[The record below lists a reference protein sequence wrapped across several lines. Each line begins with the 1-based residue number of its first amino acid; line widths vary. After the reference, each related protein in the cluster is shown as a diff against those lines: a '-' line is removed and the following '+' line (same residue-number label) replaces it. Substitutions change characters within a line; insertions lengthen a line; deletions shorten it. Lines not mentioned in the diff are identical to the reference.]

1 MWQNCYNRSGDFDLT
16 CSFHGLG
23 SFRPDKRIIP
33 SGSHPEPIREWR
45 FPTRKVDF
53 GLILPQIRER
63 RNSPLQSPRDMANP
77 TPPSDQA
84 SSLSAA
90 ELRRRLLASTPPPI
104 AAHSA
109 TTEPLTELVE
119 EEVPDA
125 LPVPQNVTPTAAW
138 TGGTQDLLARLR
150 MPGKSGSVPVPTARP
165 AAQPTV
171 PVVPEPV
178 RPAVNRRTPS
188 PGGSRYGDPSSAI
201 AGALN
206 QLADL
211 SHGSNRYDDSPGAEI
226 QRLRSENKELRTLLD
241 EMKQLLQEASNTE
254 QQLVSKEQEFEQAIA
269 EKDSQIQ
276 ELSEQLGAIE
286 EQIAKGEL
294 VQPPPVPKTRSE
306 LEEWGDELEQESS
319 KLAQDRK
326 RLEDERR
333 QLREDEE
340 ALEQQMRQMEVSMA
354 RERAMIARQETELKR
369 LSAEIQHELDIL
381 QRGDAGLRE
390 QMAKF
395 QRRAQEVMTKP
406 PGNPPGGRR

>member
-1 MWQNCYNRSGDFDLT
+1 
-16 CSFHGLG
+16 
-23 SFRPDKRIIP
+23 
-33 SGSHPEPIREWR
+33 
-45 FPTRKVDF
+45 
-53 GLILPQIRER
+53 
-63 RNSPLQSPRDMANP
+63 MANP
-77 TPPSDQA
+77 TPSSEQG

-109 TTEPLTELVE
+109 TTEPIPELLE
-119 EEVPDA
+119 EEVPEA
-125 LPVPQNVTPTAAW
+125 LPVPQNLTPTAPW
-138 TGGTQDLLARLR
+138 GGGTQDLLARLR
-150 MPGKSGSVPVPTARP
+150 MPGKSGSVQVPTARVV
-165 AAQPTV
+165 AQP
-171 PVVPEPV
+171 PPPAIPEPP
-178 RPAVNRRTPS
+178 RQAVNRRTPS
-188 PGGSRYGDPSSAI
+188 PGSSRYGDPSSAI

-211 SHGSNRYDDSPGAEI
+211 SHGNNRYDDSPMGEI

-241 EMKQLLQEASNTE
+241 EMKHLLQEASDSE
-254 QQLVSKEQEFEQAIA
+254 QQLVAKEQEFEQALS

-276 ELSEQLGAIE
+276 ELSEQLGSIE

-294 VQPPPVPKTRSE
+294 VPPPPVAKTRTE
-306 LEEWGDELEQESS
+306 LEEWGDELEQESA
-319 KLAQDRK
+319 KLAQERK
-326 RLEDERR
+326 RIEDERR